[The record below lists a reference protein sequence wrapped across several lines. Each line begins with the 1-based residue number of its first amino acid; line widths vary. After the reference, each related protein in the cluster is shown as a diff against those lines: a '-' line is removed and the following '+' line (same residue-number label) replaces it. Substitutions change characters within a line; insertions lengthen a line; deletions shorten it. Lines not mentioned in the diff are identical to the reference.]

1 MLGSG
6 PVDVPGFAAAVA
18 GGLRGN
24 SRSLELPQ
32 RAADAQ
38 GIDPREVALTVV
50 PVQSALAPVQMAEM
64 NASVPC
70 QAIGEQHFGVLVLL
84 LAVTFERWQ
93 SVLVQTMTWS
103 VVEA

>member
-6 PVDVPGFAAAVA
+6 AVDVPGFAAAVA
-18 GGLRGN
+18 GGSREN

-32 RAADAQ
+32 RAADVR
-38 GIDPREVALTVV
+38 GIELREVALPVV
-50 PVQSALAPVQMAEM
+50 SVQSVLAPVQMAEM

-70 QAIGEQHFGVLVLL
+70 QAIGEQHFGALVLL

-93 SVLVQTMTWS
+93 SVLVQTAIWS
-103 VVEA
+103 AVEV